1 MATAS
6 AKSTDSGRQASEEG
20 DQGVVKDQIDQQRS
34 SSPTG
39 YADMEEEE
47 DELAADLELADDNRA
62 PMPMLADEDSQKEE
76 EDVEKQHEDEG
87 VSGFGE
93 GTLADIMTSTPKAS
107 RIDSNLMGRPSFDL
121 SSLPPL
127 FQPIPIPSPPAQL
140 ETDGSR
146 SRSNSVSEPPLEVE
160 DVSGGSGGGDE
171 DADMT
176 HTQQLQAQIEF
187 LPPPPSSPSE
197 AGDDEDEERGETWG
211 VDEGNADNEEDELV
225 LEEEDVAIVTTGA
238 EVNALSDNDDPHGLF
253 SGENDDDTVGD
264 MAVQATPASQQ
275 DKDQIG
281 EVDNQDEPEENLF
294 LPGDEEEDD
303 DDEPPLPPPRKLKPA
318 RKPSP
323 SSSSSSS
330 SSEDEGPSKKSWTA
344 PAKSLPAPDSPVS
357 AALPIDISESKG
369 SNSSKKATIAPH
381 TPGRTRERNQSNTSS
396 STLMLGDLS
405 RSVSP
410 AKRKMENS
418 HAASRTLVRTPT
430 RNTGT
435 SSSSIWGPSASKI
448 SKANS
453 TGSVQKKVVP
463 VKAEDVIEISSSPE
477 PSPRSVV
484 QAQINRRKEKLLEK
498 RKVKEEA
505 AKGKVKEEG
514 PKGKVKE
521 EGAKGKIKVEVN
533 KGKEKEKVKA
543 GSSKGKPTA
552 SANISA
558 GPVIDLTSDVDNDD
572 DDGLGMVPTPT
583 PTPAPDV
590 KAKGKGR
597 LSAKVA
603 NADADSSSEVSFSDS
618 DDSVDYVKAR
628 PAPKAAVAKPAPTQS
643 RITDRVKSKSARSAA
658 ETRVKR
664 PPKRSMTGD
673 DDDDAD
679 LRPLKR
685 AREMSSKA
693 DTFHPVI
700 KTQKTQKS
708 IATVQPSNRPLTQAK
723 RKERDS
729 DDEDEPATRGKFK
742 KPSSSVA
749 SSSRK
754 SEPGT
759 SPTRSLRGRTVDLK
773 AEQVKWPTANKHG
786 TKEFQRELI
795 ECDLCKVWYHYG
807 CVGIKENDVRIQGSQ
822 EFSCPACKAG
832 VVQNH
837 ISEEDKENGICGRPR
852 CRKPLYKDEHF
863 VERIVGRKLNSYGK
877 GHIWLVKWDGWDIT
891 AASWVEEDRLGE
903 PARIIKQFE
912 DDAKKEQKGRLL
924 ANPME
929 TVLLEEVEESQWVDP
944 GYYK

>member
-1 MATAS
+1 M
-6 AKSTDSGRQASEEG
+6 
-20 DQGVVKDQIDQQRS
+20 DQIDQQRS

-39 YADMEEEE
+39 RAGMAEEE
-47 DELAADLELADDNRA
+47 DELAADLELATDNRS
-62 PMPMLADEDSQKEE
+62 PTLLLADEDSQKEE
-76 EDVEKQHEDEG
+76 EDVEKQHEGEG

-107 RIDSNLMGRPSFDL
+107 RTDSSLMGRPSFDL

-127 FQPIPIPSPPAQL
+127 FQPIPIPSPPARL
-140 ETDGSR
+140 EVDRSR
-146 SRSNSVSEPPLEVE
+146 SRSRSVSETPLEVE
-160 DVSGGSGGGDE
+160 DVSGGSGGVQGEE

-197 AGDDEDEERGETWG
+197 AWDDEDEDRGDTWG
-211 VDEGNADNEEDELV
+211 VNEGDADNEEDELV
-225 LEEEDVAIVTTGA
+225 LEEEDATAITTGA
-238 EVNALSDNDDPHGLF
+238 EANALSDNDDPHGLF
-253 SGENDDDTVGD
+253 GGENDDDTLGD

-294 LPGDEEEDD
+294 LPGDEEKDD

-318 RKPSP
+318 RMPSP

-330 SSEDEGPSKKSWTA
+330 SSEGEGPSKKSWTA
-344 PAKSLPAPDSPVS
+344 PAKKSLPAPDSPVS
-357 AALPIDISESKG
+357 APLLIDVSESKG

-381 TPGRTRERNQSNTSS
+381 TPGRTRKRNQSNASS

-405 RSVSP
+405 RSASP

-430 RNTGT
+430 RNTTTG
-435 SSSSIWGPSASKI
+435 SSMWGPSASKI

-498 RKVKEEA
+498 RKVKEEG
-505 AKGKVKEEG
+505 AKGKIKEEG
-514 PKGKVKE
+514 PKGTIKE
-521 EGAKGKIKVEVN
+521 EGVKGKIKVEVN
-533 KGKEKEKVKA
+533 KGKEKEKEKA

-552 SANISA
+552 SANTSA

-572 DDGLGMVPTPT
+572 DDEHGMVPTPT

-597 LSAKVA
+597 LPAKV
-603 NADADSSSEVSFSDS
+603 ADADSGSEVSFSSDS

-628 PAPKAAVAKPAPTQS
+628 PAPKAGVPKPAPTQS

-664 PPKRSMTGD
+664 PPKRSMTGE

-708 IATVQPSNRPLTQAK
+708 IATMQPSNRPLTQAK
-723 RKERDS
+723 RKERDT
-729 DDEDEPATRGKFK
+729 DDDEPAPRGRFK

-773 AEQVKWPTANKHG
+773 AEKVKWPKANQHG

-807 CVGIKENDVRIQGSQ
+807 CVDIKENDVRIQGSE
-822 EFSCPACKAG
+822 EFRCPACKAG
-832 VVQNH
+832 VVQSH
-837 ISEEDKENGICGRPR
+837 ISEEDKENGKCGRPN
-852 CRKPLYKDEHF
+852 CNHGPLKRKEYF
-863 VERIVGRKLNSYGK
+863 VEKIVGRKLNPYGK
-877 GHIWLVKWDGWDIT
+877 GHTWLVKWDGWDIT
-891 AASWVEEDRLGE
+891 AASWVEEDGLGE
-903 PARIIKQFE
+903 PARIIKRFE

-929 TVLLEEVEESQWVDP
+929 TVLLKEVEESQWVDP